1 MQFRMT
7 RLAVVVLALT
17 VAVAGCGRYSIG
29 NIRALKAF
37 SDANKLY
44 QKNSYKEAAARYE
57 DVIALGPERNI
68 LGFAYFF
75 LGNSYDNQYKESKK
89 GDPENDGFL
98 TKAVTNYRLAIDTLK
113 DVPDPKEIRKLSF
126 EYLIAAYGTDKLN
139 DLNQAEPIAQ
149 QLIALEPGEPMNY
162 QALGNLYAKAGRFDD
177 AEKYFKK
184 AVEVKP
190 KDPAAYRIL
199 AGYYNTQGQ
208 FEKTMAAFEQGANV
222 EPNNPEAWHTMATY
236 YQEKAYKPDPKL
248 SAATRREYTDKGL
261 ADEDK
266 ALAINPDYAEALI
279 YKNILL
285 LMKVRDEK
293 DPAKQKA
300 MQKEADDLK
309 QRGMD
314 LMKKQQQAGKD
325 AAGSTGA
332 PKKGGGN

>member
-1 MQFRMT
+1 MRFRVT

-17 VAVAGCGRYSIG
+17 VAMAGCGRYSIS

-44 QKNSYKEAAARYE
+44 QKNSYKEAALRYE
-57 DVIALGPERNI
+57 DVITLGPERNI

-149 QLIALEPGEPMNY
+149 QLIALEPDEPSNY
-162 QALGNLYAKAGRFDD
+162 QALGNLYEKAGRLDE
-177 AEKYFKK
+177 AERYFKK
-184 AVEVKP
+184 AVEVRP
-190 KDPAAYRIL
+190 KDPATYKNL
-199 AGYYNTQGQ
+199 AGYYNRQGQ

-222 EPNNPEAWHTMATY
+222 EPNNPEVWHTMATY
-236 YQEKAYKPDPKL
+236 YWEKGYKPDPKV
-248 SAATRREYTDKGL
+248 SAATRRDYTEKGL
-261 ADEDK
+261 AFEDK
-266 ALAINPDYAEALI
+266 ALEINPDYAEAMI

-285 LMKVRDEK
+285 LMKVNYEK

-300 MQKEADDLK
+300 LTKEADELR
-309 QRGMD
+309 QRG
-314 LMKKQQQAGKD
+314 LELQKKQ
-325 AAGSTGA
+325 AASSSTAA
-332 PKKGGGN
+332 PKKGGGGE

>member
-1 MQFRMT
+1 MQFRVT

-17 VAVAGCGRYSIG
+17 VAVAGCGRYSIS

-57 DVIALGPERNI
+57 DVIALGPERNV

-98 TKAVTNYRLAIDTLK
+98 TKAVANYRLAIDTLK

-149 QLIALEPGEPMNY
+149 QLIALEPDEPSNY
-162 QALGNLYAKAGRFDD
+162 QALGNLYEKAGRYDE
-177 AEKYFKK
+177 AERYFKK

-190 KDPAAYRIL
+190 KDPATYKNL
-199 AGYYNTQGQ
+199 AGYYNRQGQ

-222 EPNNPEAWHTMATY
+222 EPNNPEVWHTMATY
-236 YQEKAYKPDPKL
+236 YWEKGYKPDPKV
-248 SAATRREYTDKGL
+248 SAATRRDYTEKGL
-261 ADEDK
+261 AFEDK
-266 ALAINPDYAEALI
+266 ALAINPDYAEAMI

-285 LMKVRDEK
+285 LMKVNYEK

-300 MQKEADDLK
+300 LTKEADELR
-309 QRGMD
+309 QRG
-314 LMKKQQQAGKD
+314 LELQKKQ
-325 AAGSTGA
+325 AASSSTAA
-332 PKKGGGN
+332 PKKGGGGE

>member
-1 MQFRMT
+1 
-7 RLAVVVLALT
+7 LAVVVLALT
-17 VAVAGCGRYSIG
+17 VAMAGCGRYSIS

-44 QKNSYKEAAARYE
+44 QKNSYKEAALRYE
-57 DVIALGPERNI
+57 DVITLGPERNI

-149 QLIALEPGEPMNY
+149 QLIALEPDEPSNY
-162 QALGNLYAKAGRFDD
+162 QALGNLYEKAGRLDE
-177 AEKYFKK
+177 AERYFKK
-184 AVEVKP
+184 AVEVRP
-190 KDPAAYRIL
+190 KDPATYKNL
-199 AGYYNTQGQ
+199 AGYYNRQGQ

-222 EPNNPEAWHTMATY
+222 EPNNPEVWHTMATY
-236 YQEKAYKPDPKL
+236 YWEKGYKPDPKV
-248 SAATRREYTDKGL
+248 SAATRRDYTEKGL
-261 ADEDK
+261 AFEDK
-266 ALAINPDYAEALI
+266 ALAINPDYAEAMI

-285 LMKVRDEK
+285 LMKVNYEK

-300 MQKEADDLK
+300 LTKEADELR
-309 QRGMD
+309 QRG
-314 LMKKQQQAGKD
+314 LELQKKQ
-325 AAGSTGA
+325 AASSSTAA
-332 PKKGGGN
+332 PKKGGGGE

>member
-1 MQFRMT
+1 MQFRVT
-7 RLAVVVLALT
+7 RLAVLVLALT
-17 VAVAGCGRYSIG
+17 VSVAGCGRYSIS

-44 QKNSYKEAAARYE
+44 QKNSYKDAAVRYE

-89 GDPENDGFL
+89 GDPENDGLL

-126 EYLIAAYGTDKLN
+126 EYLIAAYGADKLN

-149 QLIALEPGEPMNY
+149 QLIALEPDEPSNY
-162 QALGNLYAKAGRFDD
+162 QALGNLYEKAGRLDE
-177 AEKYFKK
+177 AERYFRK
-184 AVEVKP
+184 AVDVKP
-190 KDPAAYRIL
+190 KDPATYKNL
-199 AGYYNTQGQ
+199 AGYYNRQGQ

-222 EPNNPEAWHTMATY
+222 EPNNPEVWHTMATY
-236 YQEKAYKPDPKL
+236 YWEKAYKPDAKL
-248 SAATRREYTDKGL
+248 PASTRHEYTEKGL
-261 ADEDK
+261 ADEEK
-266 ALAINPDYAEALI
+266 ALAINPEYAEAMI

-285 LMKVRDEK
+285 RMKALYEK

-300 MQKEADDLK
+300 LYKEADELQAK
-309 QRGMD
+309 GVELQ
-314 LMKKQQQAGKD
+314 KKQQASSS
-325 AAGSTGA
+325 ATAA
-332 PKKGGGN
+332 PKKGGGGE